1 MSFFTPEQIEMLSSN
16 APRVDLL
23 VKMEFKSST
32 IYAWN
37 GEYEIIIAGNT
48 YLPMHGIAQIEG
60 LGQITTAQSQ
70 EVTITLS
77 GIPTKTVDFL
87 SLATQETPEANQQAL
102 TIYLQLFDNDW
113 IPIGV
118 PIGIWWGFMQ
128 PPEVSLSEQNEE
140 LGAVQTLTLNA
151 ENAFFN
157 KSRPR
162 AGRYT
167 DRDQQSRFPNDKFYQ
182 FASSLVNKTIT
193 YPDY

>member
-1 MSFFTPEQIEMLSSN
+1 MSFFTPEQIAIVSSN

-23 VKMEFKSST
+23 AKMEFKSST

-37 GEYEIIIAGNT
+37 GEYELTINGNK

-60 LGQITTAQSQ
+60 LSQITTIQSQ
-70 EVTITLS
+70 AVTITLN
-77 GIPTKTVDFL
+77 GIPTNKVDL
-87 SLATQETPEANQQAL
+87 LKLALEETPEANQQAI
-102 TIYLQLFDNDW
+102 TIYMQLFDNAW
-113 IPIGV
+113 QPIGV

-128 PPEVSLSEQNEE
+128 PPRVSLSETTAES
-140 LGAVQTLTLNA
+140 GASQTITLTA
-151 ENAFFN
+151 ENAFLN
-157 KSRPR
+157 KSRPS

-167 DRDQQSRFPNDKFYQ
+167 DRDQQKRYPNDKFYQ